1 MLDVNNDDLSS
12 ESKANEESKGKEK
25 TPVKADVKKSVAE
38 DNEKEDAVVE
48 SIKKEDEKPDAK
60 ASVEEVVAEEKI
72 EEEEAVEVIESKVEL
87 SDVTASEEQVNV
99 EATESENAIAEK
111 SKSEEKEE
119 VVEEKKEEIKAE
131 KAESEIEAEK
141 KEEDKTQE
149 TATPIAEK
157 ELKEEKKKLP
167 EFDLSSLSLEGI
179 VEITKT
185 LLNEF
190 DIQDAKN
197 HIESLKTEFQKK
209 FKSFL
214 AEKKEAFVKAGGEE
228 ADFFHSEPLKYK
240 FDELISIYKRKRQ
253 QFYRDIERVQTENLD
268 LKLKLIDELKNL
280 IDNAEASTMYKNF
293 RSLQDKWR
301 EVGQIPHAKY
311 NDVWRT
317 YHHHVERFYDL
328 LHLNNDFRD
337 LDFKH
342 NLEEKSK
349 LIKKAEGLAAEE
361 DVNHAFKELQ
371 ILHRLWKEDIG
382 PVARELREEVWHKF
396 SEATKKIHKKRHE
409 YQEQLDE
416 KFKANV
422 GLKLAVIERIKEMDT
437 SKNQNHKDWQT
448 SIKKLEGLRDEFF
461 AIGKVPR
468 SKNEEIWQLF
478 REATRSFN
486 VDKNSFY
493 KSIKKDQSE
502 NLKKKLILVEQAESL
517 KDSED
522 YEAATEVFKK
532 IQAEWKKIG
541 HVPRRDSDKIWKRFK
556 DACNHYFDRLHNK
569 QSDVDKDQSA
579 VIEKK
584 KEFMDSLKQEIEK
597 GKELTVEFVQKGIE
611 EWRALGVLPHK
622 LKHLDI
628 KFNKVLDNAYKKL
641 NIDKD
646 EASFLRFKS
655 SVDSLLDQKNVRKL
669 DSEQLFIR
677 RKIDEITKEIKQL
690 ENNIS
695 FISNASADNPLVKN
709 VYKNIETYKKS
720 LVIWKRK
727 IDYMKKMEY

>member
-1 MLDVNNDDLSS
+1 MLDEKNDELSS
-12 ESKANEESKGKEK
+12 EVTGDDESKKNESV
-25 TPVKADVKKSVAE
+25 PVKAEEKDVSDLVKD
-38 DNEKEDAVVE
+38 DNADTPVE
-48 SIKKEDEKPDAK
+48 SKE
-60 ASVEEVVAEEKI
+60 EEVVAKDVEEPI
-72 EEEEAVEVIESKVEL
+72 VDQEELKKDTS
-87 SDVTASEEQVNV
+87 SE
-99 EATESENAIAEK
+99 
-111 SKSEEKEE
+111 SEEKKDVVSSQIDEKE
-119 VVEEKKEEIKAE
+119 KVDDNAKVIEKEKVANSGADVKENTPVKKSEKEVEETKAQEIKVE
-131 KAESEIEAEK
+131 ETKVEETKAEV
-141 KEEDKTQE
+141 
-149 TATPIAEK
+149 
-157 ELKEEKKKLP
+157 P
-167 EFDLSSLSLEGI
+167 EFDLSVLSLEGI
-179 VEITKT
+179 VEMIKK

-190 DIQDAKN
+190 ELQEVKN
-197 HIESLKTEFQKK
+197 QIESLKTEFQKK
-209 FKSFL
+209 FKLFL
-214 AEKKEAFVKAGGEE
+214 KEQKEAFVKAGGEE
-228 ADFFHSEPLKYK
+228 SEFFYSEPIKHK
-240 FDELISIYKRKRQ
+240 FDELISEYKRKRQ
-253 QFYRDIERVQTENLD
+253 QFYRDIERIQKENLE
-268 LKLKLIDELKNL
+268 LRLKLIDELKSL

-293 RSLQDKWR
+293 RNLQEKWR

-349 LIKKAEGLAAEE
+349 LIEKAEVLAEE
-361 DVNHAFKELQ
+361 KDVNHAFKELQ
-371 ILHRLWKEDIG
+371 ILHKLWKEDIG

-409 YQEQLDE
+409 YLDKLDE
-416 KFKANV
+416 KYKANV
-422 GLKLAVIERIKEMDT
+422 GLKLAVIAKINELDT
-437 SKNQNHKDWQT
+437 SQNKNHRDWQD
-448 SIKKLEGLRDEFF
+448 SIKKVDQLRDEFF
-461 AIGKVPR
+461 AIGKVPK
-468 SKNEEIWQLF
+468 SKNEEVWQLF
-478 REATRSFN
+478 REATRNFN

-493 KSIKKDQSE
+493 KGIKKEQAE
-502 NLKKKLILVEQAESL
+502 NLRKKLLLVEQAESL
-517 KDSED
+517 KESED
-522 YEAATEVFKK
+522 WDMATEVFKK
-532 IQAEWKKIG
+532 IQSEWKKIG

-569 QSDVDKDQSA
+569 QNDLDKDQSA

-584 KEFMDSLKQEIEK
+584 KEFMDSLKEDIEK
-597 GKELTVEFVQKGIE
+597 GKELTLEFVQKGME

-622 LKHLDI
+622 VKHLDI
-628 KFNKVLDNAYKKL
+628 KFNKLLDSAYKKL

-655 SVDSLLDQKNVRKL
+655 SVDGMLDQKNTRKL

-695 FISNASADNPLVKN
+695 FISNASEDNPLVKN

-720 LVIWKRK
+720 LEVWKRK